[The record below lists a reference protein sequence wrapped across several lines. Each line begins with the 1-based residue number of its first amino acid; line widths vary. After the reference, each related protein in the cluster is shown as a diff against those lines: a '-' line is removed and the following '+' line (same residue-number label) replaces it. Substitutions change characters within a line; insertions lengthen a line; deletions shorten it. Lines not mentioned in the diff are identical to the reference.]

1 MGAYLIETGRSYP
14 NPIDSYDYQKVYTAA
29 DAPEIG
35 NIVVSGSDGEM
46 TIDKNATNGTYSI
59 NSGSS
64 GPGSYEFGKDEVYY
78 IGTQQKTEIE
88 YAFSE
93 RREIYRWY
101 SGRRNDHLYYDL
113 VDLDDN
119 VPMNPAR
126 YNKEPRNGREV
137 FLLSKD
143 SHTGNTIVY
152 LHYDAANFNS
162 YLSSSSTGAIRE
174 LGYIWQSQAA
184 ATSAGVVHPTEQL
197 IPLYHYRR
205 TNPVDDLYTTD
216 PTKESNIQTDVAGVP
231 NSPNPVNQDY
241 QYQGIYGYVFNRS
254 APRYRNQYVDVGK
267 PINTGEVNRSNWYN
281 WTGGYSELQYNE
293 QSPPAATLGW
303 GNPDNVEIN
312 DDKANFEWFY
322 GKNGAVK
329 ACLPR
334 FLGFHDAFEGQF
346 VYYLYDTT
354 FPFSGPIYGINLITT
369 DAPCNPSTAD
379 CPHDPHT
386 TYHSYY
392 YEMREDAWATKKTH
406 ISVDAPNSGGLPESF
421 WAVGTD
427 DLMIFFR
434 YTTETGFYTPGEQ
447 INGWLVQS
455 VRYFGDELR
464 CGYMRLQ
471 TINGVKGSVFTYQ
484 STYTSAN
491 GGTASIL
498 AGYGIPDKAAFFGVY
513 EFPKKLSYY
522 KAEIDNDALI
532 PQRNFDEAVLQAYIN
547 EKGEIEEIEIINAGK
562 DYKDPEIVIS
572 IPDIRRVEGF
582 TNTAENIPEMFVDG
596 ISGET
601 QLNFQT
607 TEDFEQSNKAGRKLA
622 KHIEKQKYETDAG
635 YTANVRQAKASIILN
650 EEGCVKTV
658 TILDPGAGYQPGEEV
673 GVRIIERDKESRT
686 DTFVGPDTEEG
697 AGAPGLQAAL
707 EDTLD
712 NDDTPKE
719 VRDSMQDPL
728 RIMKEGFASIDTSI
742 QTDYVTGYIGVAD
755 LEKDEK
761 TKFCDK
767 IPSECLAP
775 TMGKNW
781 YRLGNILDPSTYA
794 NGVSSSPGG
803 TPMANELNKFLS
815 PTVSNNVA
823 HSNYLEEKTSN
834 GLPGMFGGACLETFQ
849 AKLYGVRRFFDVP
862 CPTAGYDQYG
872 KYKTYGFIPYK
883 YCGSKEE
890 FAQVRV
896 SISVEGDV
904 SKKGEAVNQA
914 FLDWLESL
922 PKPTLTRPR
931 PVEDSSGND
940 KTGNSHACKRGGNV
954 NGRCFANGDGTYS
967 FVPEAGDENTFDF
980 YGSELEKL
988 ATWVGPNN
996 YTAYGTGTVVIT
1008 DTMLTPPN
1016 DTYTHTYNT
1025 IQFASC
1031 TNNKF
1036 PNPCWHN
1043 FIADGVLNVYSGY
1056 DNNGNGLASDDI
1068 CTGQPFSDPSTWVQS
1083 SVLNQYGQCAA
1094 LQNIVHSTV
1103 AFDTGKT
1110 TEDNPYIHLGP
1121 FNGNMH
1127 WANYLP
1133 GATHLLTQSLKRYG
1147 NPYFEECDIIEPEEN

>member
-14 NPIDSYDYQKVYTAA
+14 NPIDSHDYNRTYTAA

-35 NIVVSGSDGEM
+35 NLVVSGSDGEM
-46 TIDKNATNGTYSI
+46 SVDKNATGGTYSI
-59 NSGSS
+59 NPGTS
-64 GPGSYEFGKDEVYY
+64 GPGSYQFGRDEVYY
-78 IGTQQKTEIE
+78 IGTQQQTAIE
-88 YAFSE
+88 YAFAE

-101 SGRRNDHLYYDL
+101 SGRRVDHLYYDQ

-143 SHTGNTIVY
+143 SHTGNTAVY
-152 LHYDAANFNS
+152 LHYDVANFNS
-162 YLSSSSTGAIRE
+162 YLSSSSTGAVRE
-174 LGYIWQSQAA
+174 LGYIWTSQAA
-184 ATSAGVVHPTEQL
+184 ATTAGVVHPTEDL
-197 IPLYHYRR
+197 LPLYHYRR
-205 TNPVDDLYTTD
+205 ADPVDDLYTTD
-216 PTKESNIQTDVAGVP
+216 PTKEVNLQTDVAGVP
-231 NSPNPVNQDY
+231 NTPNPLNQDY
-241 QYQGIYGYVFNRS
+241 QYQGIYGYVFNRT

-281 WTGGYSELQYNE
+281 WTGGFSELQYNQ
-293 QSPPAATLGW
+293 QSPPASTLGW

-427 DLMIFFR
+427 DLMVFFR
-434 YTTETGFYTPGEQ
+434 YTTETGFYTPGET
-447 INGWLVQS
+447 INGWLIQS

-484 STYTSAN
+484 STYTSTN

-562 DYKDPEIVIS
+562 DYKDPEIIIS

-582 TNTAENIPEMFVDG
+582 TDTAANIPEMFTDG
-596 ISGET
+596 ISGEP

-607 TEDFEQSNKAGRKLA
+607 TEDFEQSNKAGRKVA
-622 KHIEKQKYETDAG
+622 KYIEKQKFETDAG
-635 YTANVRQAKASIILN
+635 YTKNVKQAKASIILN
-650 EEGCVKTV
+650 EEGCIKNV
-658 TILDPGAGYQPGEEV
+658 TILDPGAGYQPGEDV
-673 GVRIIERDKESRT
+673 GVRIVERDKESRT
-686 DTFVGPDTEEG
+686 DTFVGPDTDDG
-697 AGAPGLQAAL
+697 AGVPGMQSAI
-707 EDTLD
+707 EETLD
-712 NDDTPKE
+712 NDETPKE
-719 VRDSMQDPL
+719 VRDAMQDPL

-767 IPSECLAP
+767 IPSECLSP
-775 TMGKNW
+775 DMGKNW
-781 YRLGNILDPSTYA
+781 YRKGNI
-794 NGVSSSPGG
+794 
-803 TPMANELNKFLS
+803 
-815 PTVSNNVA
+815 
-823 HSNYLEEKTSN
+823 
-834 GLPGMFGGACLETFQ
+834 
-849 AKLYGVRRFFDVP
+849 
-862 CPTAGYDQYG
+862 
-872 KYKTYGFIPYK
+872 
-883 YCGSKEE
+883 
-890 FAQVRV
+890 
-896 SISVEGDV
+896 
-904 SKKGEAVNQA
+904 
-914 FLDWLESL
+914 
-922 PKPTLTRPR
+922 
-931 PVEDSSGND
+931 
-940 KTGNSHACKRGGNV
+940 
-954 NGRCFANGDGTYS
+954 
-967 FVPEAGDENTFDF
+967 
-980 YGSELEKL
+980 
-988 ATWVGPNN
+988 
-996 YTAYGTGTVVIT
+996 
-1008 DTMLTPPN
+1008 
-1016 DTYTHTYNT
+1016 
-1025 IQFASC
+1025 
-1031 TNNKF
+1031 
-1036 PNPCWHN
+1036 
-1043 FIADGVLNVYSGY
+1043 
-1056 DNNGNGLASDDI
+1056 
-1068 CTGQPFSDPSTWVQS
+1068 
-1083 SVLNQYGQCAA
+1083 
-1094 LQNIVHSTV
+1094 
-1103 AFDTGKT
+1103 
-1110 TEDNPYIHLGP
+1110 
-1121 FNGNMH
+1121 
-1127 WANYLP
+1127 
-1133 GATHLLTQSLKRYG
+1133 
-1147 NPYFEECDIIEPEEN
+1147 

>member
-14 NPIDSYDYQKVYTAA
+14 NPIDSHDYNRTYTAA

-35 NIVVSGSDGEM
+35 NLVVSGSDGEM
-46 TIDKNATNGTYSI
+46 SVDKNATGGTYSI
-59 NSGSS
+59 NPGTS
-64 GPGSYEFGKDEVYY
+64 GPGSYQFGRDEVYY
-78 IGTQQKTEIE
+78 IGTQQQTAIE
-88 YAFSE
+88 YAFAE

-101 SGRRNDHLYYDL
+101 SGRRGDHLYYDQ

-143 SHTGNTIVY
+143 SHTGNTAVY

-162 YLSSSSTGAIRE
+162 YLSSSSTGAVRE
-174 LGYIWQSQAA
+174 LGYIWTSQAA
-184 ATSAGVVHPTEQL
+184 ATTAGVVHPTEDL
-197 IPLYHYRR
+197 LPLYHYRR
-205 TNPVDDLYTTD
+205 ADPVDDLYTTD
-216 PTKESNIQTDVAGVP
+216 PTKEVNLQTDVAGVP
-231 NSPNPVNQDY
+231 NTPNPLNQDY
-241 QYQGIYGYVFNRS
+241 QYQGIYGYVFNRT

-281 WTGGYSELQYNE
+281 WTGGFSELQYNQ
-293 QSPPAATLGW
+293 QSPPASTLGW

-312 DDKANFEWFY
+312 HDKANFEWFY

-427 DLMIFFR
+427 DLMVFFR
-434 YTTETGFYTPGEQ
+434 YTTETGFYTPGET
-447 INGWLVQS
+447 INGWLIQS

-484 STYTSAN
+484 STYTSTN

-562 DYKDPEIVIS
+562 DYKDPEIIIS

-582 TNTAENIPEMFVDG
+582 TDTAANIPEMFTDG
-596 ISGET
+596 ISGEP

-607 TEDFEQSNKAGRKLA
+607 TEDFEQSNKAGRKVA
-622 KHIEKQKYETDAG
+622 KYIEKQKFETDAG
-635 YTANVRQAKASIILN
+635 YTKNVKQAKASIILN
-650 EEGCVKTV
+650 EEGCIKNV
-658 TILDPGAGYQPGEEV
+658 TILDPGAGYQPGEDV
-673 GVRIIERDKESRT
+673 GVRIVERDKESRE
-686 DTFVGPDTEEG
+686 DTFIGGDTEGG
-697 AGAPGLQAAL
+697 AGVPGMQSAI
-707 EDTLD
+707 EETLD
-712 NDDTPKE
+712 NDETPKE
-719 VRDSMQDPL
+719 VRDAMQDPL
-728 RIMKEGFASIDTSI
+728 RIMKEGFKSIDTSI

-767 IPSECLAP
+767 IPSECLSP
-775 TMGKNW
+775 DMGKNW
-781 YRLGNILDPSTYA
+781 YRMGNILDPSTYA

-815 PTVSNNVA
+815 PTISNNAA

-849 AKLYGVRRFFDVP
+849 AKLYGVKRFFDVP

-904 SKKGEAVNQA
+904 SKKGEAVNQE

-931 PVEDSSGND
+931 PVEDGSGND
-940 KTGNSHACKRGGNV
+940 KTGNSHACNRGGNLE
-954 NGRCFANGDGTYS
+954 GRCFANGDGTYS

-996 YTAYGTGTVVIT
+996 YSSYGSGTVVIV
-1008 DTMLTPPN
+1008 DTMLNPPN
-1016 DTYTHTYNT
+1016 NTYTHTYNT

-1031 TNNKF
+1031 SNNKF

-1043 FIADGVLNVYSGY
+1043 FVADGVLNVYSGY

-1068 CTGQPFSDPSTWVQS
+1068 CTGQPFSNPSTWVQS
-1083 SVLNQYGQCAA
+1083 STLNQYGQCAA

-1110 TEDNPYIHLGP
+1110 NEDNPYISLGP

-1147 NPYFEECDIIEPEEN
+1147 NPYFDECDIIEPEQ

>member
-14 NPIDSYDYQKVYTAA
+14 NPIDSHDYNRTYTAA

-35 NIVVSGSDGEM
+35 NLVVSGSDGEM
-46 TIDKNATNGTYSI
+46 SVDKNATGGTYSI
-59 NSGSS
+59 NPGTS
-64 GPGSYEFGKDEVYY
+64 GPGSYQFGRDEVYY
-78 IGTQQKTEIE
+78 IGTQQQTAIE
-88 YAFSE
+88 YAFAE

-101 SGRRNDHLYYDL
+101 SGRRGDHLYYDQ

-143 SHTGNTIVY
+143 SHTGNTAVY

-162 YLSSSSTGAIRE
+162 YLSSSSTGAVRE
-174 LGYIWQSQAA
+174 LGYIWTSQAA
-184 ATSAGVVHPTEQL
+184 ATTAGVVHPTEDL
-197 IPLYHYRR
+197 LPLYHYRR
-205 TNPVDDLYTTD
+205 ADPVDDLYTTD
-216 PTKESNIQTDVAGVP
+216 PTKEVNLQTDVAGVP
-231 NSPNPVNQDY
+231 NTPNPLNQDY
-241 QYQGIYGYVFNRS
+241 QYQGIYGYVFNRT

-281 WTGGYSELQYNE
+281 WTGGFSELQYNA
-293 QSPPAATLGW
+293 QSPPASTLGW

-434 YTTETGFYTPGEQ
+434 YTTETGFYTPGET
-447 INGWLVQS
+447 INGWLIQS

-484 STYTSAN
+484 STYTSTN

-562 DYKDPEIVIS
+562 DYKDPEIIIS

-582 TNTAENIPEMFVDG
+582 TDTAANIPEMFTDG
-596 ISGET
+596 ISGEP

-607 TEDFEQSNKAGRKLA
+607 TEDFEQSNKAGRKVA
-622 KHIEKQKYETDAG
+622 KYIEKQKFETDAG
-635 YTANVRQAKASIILN
+635 YTKNVKQAKASIILN
-650 EEGCVKTV
+650 EEGCIKNV

-673 GVRIIERDKESRT
+673 GVRIVERDKESRE
-686 DTFVGPDTEEG
+686 DTFIGGDTEGG
-697 AGAPGLQAAL
+697 AGVPGMQSAI
-707 EDTLD
+707 EETLD
-712 NDDTPKE
+712 NEDTPKE
-719 VRDSMQDPL
+719 VRDAMQDPL
-728 RIMKEGFASIDTSI
+728 RIMKEGFKSIDTSI

-767 IPSECLAP
+767 IPSECLSP
-775 TMGKNW
+775 DMGKNW
-781 YRLGNILDPSTYA
+781 YRMGNILDPSTYA

-815 PTVSNNVA
+815 PTISNNAA

-849 AKLYGVRRFFDVP
+849 AKLYGVKRFFDVP

-931 PVEDSSGND
+931 PVEDGSGND
-940 KTGNSHACKRGGNV
+940 KTGNSHACNRGGNLE
-954 NGRCFANGDGTYS
+954 GRCFANGDGTYS

-996 YTAYGTGTVVIT
+996 YSSYGSGTVVIT
-1008 DTMLTPPN
+1008 DTMLNPPN
-1016 DTYTHTYNT
+1016 NTYTHTYNT

-1031 TNNKF
+1031 TNGKF

-1068 CTGQPFSDPSTWVQS
+1068 CTGQPFSNPSTWVQS
-1083 SVLNQYGQCAA
+1083 STLNQYGQCAA

-1110 TEDNPYIHLGP
+1110 NEDNPYISLGP

-1147 NPYFEECDIIEPEEN
+1147 NPYFDECDIIEPEQ

>member
-14 NPIDSYDYQKVYTAA
+14 NPIDSHDYNRTYTAA

-35 NIVVSGSDGEM
+35 NLVVSGSDGEM
-46 TIDKNATNGTYSI
+46 SVDKNATGGTYSI
-59 NSGSS
+59 NPGTS
-64 GPGSYEFGKDEVYY
+64 GPGSYQFGRDEVYY
-78 IGTQQKTEIE
+78 IGTQQQTAIE
-88 YAFSE
+88 YAFAE

-101 SGRRNDHLYYDL
+101 SGRRGDHLYYDQ

-143 SHTGNTIVY
+143 SHTGNTAVY

-162 YLSSSSTGAIRE
+162 YLSSSSTGAVRE
-174 LGYIWQSQAA
+174 LGYIWTSQAA
-184 ATSAGVVHPTEQL
+184 ATTAGVVHPTEDL
-197 IPLYHYRR
+197 LPLYHYRR
-205 TNPVDDLYTTD
+205 ADPVDDLYTTD
-216 PTKESNIQTDVAGVP
+216 PTKEVNLQTDVAGVP
-231 NSPNPVNQDY
+231 NTPNPLNQDY
-241 QYQGIYGYVFNRS
+241 QYQGIYGYVFNRT

-281 WTGGYSELQYNE
+281 WTGGFSELQYNQ
-293 QSPPAATLGW
+293 QSPPASTLGW

-427 DLMIFFR
+427 DLMVFFR
-434 YTTETGFYTPGEQ
+434 YTTETGFYTPGET
-447 INGWLVQS
+447 INGWLIQS

-484 STYTSAN
+484 STYTSTN

-562 DYKDPEIVIS
+562 DYKDPEIIIS

-582 TNTAENIPEMFVDG
+582 TDTAANIPEMFTDG
-596 ISGET
+596 ISGEP

-607 TEDFEQSNKAGRKLA
+607 TEDFEQSNKAGRKVA
-622 KHIEKQKYETDAG
+622 KYIEKQKFETDAG
-635 YTANVRQAKASIILN
+635 YTKNVKQAKASIILN
-650 EEGCVKTV
+650 EEGCIKNV
-658 TILDPGAGYQPGEEV
+658 TILDPGAGYQPGEDV
-673 GVRIIERDKESRT
+673 GVRIVERDKESRE
-686 DTFVGPDTEEG
+686 DTFIGGDTEGG
-697 AGAPGLQAAL
+697 AGVPGMQSAI
-707 EDTLD
+707 EETLD
-712 NDDTPKE
+712 NDETPKE
-719 VRDSMQDPL
+719 VRDAMQDPL
-728 RIMKEGFASIDTSI
+728 RIMKEGFKSIDTSI

-767 IPSECLAP
+767 IPSECLSP
-775 TMGKNW
+775 DMGKNW
-781 YRLGNILDPSTYA
+781 YRMGNILDPSTYA

-815 PTVSNNVA
+815 PTISNNAA

-849 AKLYGVRRFFDVP
+849 AKLYGVKRFFDVP

-904 SKKGEAVNQA
+904 SKKGEAVNQE

-931 PVEDSSGND
+931 PVEDGSGND
-940 KTGNSHACKRGGNV
+940 KTGNSHACNRGGNLE
-954 NGRCFANGDGTYS
+954 GRCFANGDGTYS

-996 YTAYGTGTVVIT
+996 YSSYGSGTVVIV
-1008 DTMLTPPN
+1008 DTMLNPPN
-1016 DTYTHTYNT
+1016 NTYTHTYNT

-1031 TNNKF
+1031 SNNKF

-1043 FIADGVLNVYSGY
+1043 FVADGVLNVYSGY

-1068 CTGQPFSDPSTWVQS
+1068 CTGQPFSNTSTRVQS
-1083 SVLNQYGQCAA
+1083 STLNQYGQCAA

-1110 TEDNPYIHLGP
+1110 NEDNPYISLGP

-1147 NPYFEECDIIEPEEN
+1147 NPYFDECDIIEPEQ

>member
-14 NPIDSYDYQKVYTAA
+14 NPIDSHDYNRTYTAA

-35 NIVVSGSDGEM
+35 NLVVSGSDGEM
-46 TIDKNATNGTYSI
+46 SVDKNATGGTYSI
-59 NSGSS
+59 NPGTS
-64 GPGSYEFGKDEVYY
+64 GPGSYQFGRDEVYY
-78 IGTQQKTEIE
+78 IGTQQQTAIE
-88 YAFSE
+88 YAFAE

-101 SGRRNDHLYYDL
+101 SGRRGDHLYYDQ

-143 SHTGNTIVY
+143 SHTGNTAVY

-162 YLSSSSTGAIRE
+162 YLSSSSTGAVRE
-174 LGYIWQSQAA
+174 LGYIWTSQAA
-184 ATSAGVVHPTEQL
+184 ATTAGVVHPTEDL
-197 IPLYHYRR
+197 LPLYHYRR
-205 TNPVDDLYTTD
+205 ADPVDDLYTTD
-216 PTKESNIQTDVAGVP
+216 PTKEVNLQTDVAGVP
-231 NSPNPVNQDY
+231 NTPNPLNQDY
-241 QYQGIYGYVFNRS
+241 QYQGIYGYVFNRT

-281 WTGGYSELQYNE
+281 WTGGFSELQYNQ
-293 QSPPAATLGW
+293 QSPPASTLGW

-427 DLMIFFR
+427 DLMVFFR
-434 YTTETGFYTPGEQ
+434 YTTETGFYTPGET
-447 INGWLVQS
+447 INGWLIQS

-484 STYTSAN
+484 STYTSTN

-562 DYKDPEIVIS
+562 DYKDPEIIIS

-582 TNTAENIPEMFVDG
+582 TDTAANIPEMFTDG
-596 ISGET
+596 ISGEP

-607 TEDFEQSNKAGRKLA
+607 TEDFEQSNKAGRKVA
-622 KHIEKQKYETDAG
+622 KYIEKQKFETDAG
-635 YTANVRQAKASIILN
+635 YTKNVKQAKASIILN
-650 EEGCVKTV
+650 EEGCIKNV
-658 TILDPGAGYQPGEEV
+658 TILDPGAGYQPGEDV
-673 GVRIIERDKESRT
+673 GVRIVERDKESRE
-686 DTFVGPDTEEG
+686 DTFIGGDTEGG
-697 AGAPGLQAAL
+697 AGVPGMQSAI
-707 EDTLD
+707 EETLD
-712 NDDTPKE
+712 NDETPKE
-719 VRDSMQDPL
+719 VRDAMQDPL
-728 RIMKEGFASIDTSI
+728 RIMKEGFKSIDTSI

-767 IPSECLAP
+767 IPSECLSP
-775 TMGKNW
+775 DMGKNW
-781 YRLGNILDPSTYA
+781 YRMGNILDPSTYA

-815 PTVSNNVA
+815 PTISNNAA

-849 AKLYGVRRFFDVP
+849 AKLYGVKRFFDVP

-931 PVEDSSGND
+931 PVEDGSGND
-940 KTGNSHACKRGGNV
+940 KTGNSHACNRGGNLE
-954 NGRCFANGDGTYS
+954 GRCFANGDGTYS

-996 YTAYGTGTVVIT
+996 YSSYGSGTVVIV
-1008 DTMLTPPN
+1008 DTMLNPPN
-1016 DTYTHTYNT
+1016 NTYTHTYNT

-1031 TNNKF
+1031 SNNKF

-1043 FIADGVLNVYSGY
+1043 FVADGVLNVYSGY

-1068 CTGQPFSDPSTWVQS
+1068 CTGQPFSNPSTWVQS
-1083 SVLNQYGQCAA
+1083 STLNQYGQCAA

-1103 AFDTGKT
+1103 AFDTCKT
-1110 TEDNPYIHLGP
+1110 NEDNPYISLGP

-1147 NPYFEECDIIEPEEN
+1147 NPYFDECDIIEPEQ

>member
-1 MGAYLIETGRSYP
+1 MNEE
-14 NPIDSYDYQKVYTAA
+14 YQYV
-29 DAPEIG
+29 G
-35 NIVVSGSDGEM
+35 IVGYVM
-46 TIDKNATNGTYSI
+46 T
-59 NSGSS
+59 
-64 GPGSYEFGKDEVYY
+64 
-78 IGTQQKTEIE
+78 
-88 YAFSE
+88 
-93 RREIYRWY
+93 
-101 SGRRNDHLYYDL
+101 
-113 VDLDDN
+113 
-119 VPMNPAR
+119 
-126 YNKEPRNGREV
+126 
-137 FLLSKD
+137 
-143 SHTGNTIVY
+143 
-152 LHYDAANFNS
+152 
-162 YLSSSSTGAIRE
+162 STGPRK
-174 LGYIWQSQAA
+174 
-184 ATSAGVVHPTEQL
+184 SARIIE
-197 IPLYHYRR
+197 
-205 TNPVDDLYTTD
+205 
-216 PTKESNIQTDVAGVP
+216 
-231 NSPNPVNQDY
+231 
-241 QYQGIYGYVFNRS
+241 
-254 APRYRNQYVDVGK
+254 VGK
-267 PINTGEVNRSNWYN
+267 PHDTGEVNRSGWYDWDYQQN
-281 WTGGYSELQYNE
+281 GTFTEDDYLLEKGDV
-293 QSPPAATLGW
+293 PCVKGW
-303 GNPDNVEIN
+303 GDPDNAEILT
-312 DDKANFEWFY
+312 DSAHFEWFY

-427 DLMIFFR
+427 DLMVFFR
-434 YTTETGFYTPGEQ
+434 YTTETGFYTPGET
-447 INGWLVQS
+447 INGWLIQS

-484 STYTSAN
+484 STYTSTN

-562 DYKDPEIVIS
+562 DYKDPEIIIS

-582 TNTAENIPEMFVDG
+582 TDTAANIPEMFTDG
-596 ISGET
+596 ISGEP

-607 TEDFEQSNKAGRKLA
+607 TEDFEQSNKAGRKVA
-622 KHIEKQKYETDAG
+622 KYIEKQKFETDAG
-635 YTANVRQAKASIILN
+635 YTKNVKQAKASIILN
-650 EEGCVKTV
+650 EEGCIKNV

-673 GVRIIERDKESRT
+673 GVRIVERDKESRE
-686 DTFVGPDTEEG
+686 DTFIGEDTEEG
-697 AGAPGLQAAL
+697 AGVPGMQSAI
-707 EDTLD
+707 EETLD
-712 NDDTPKE
+712 NEDTPKE
-719 VRDSMQDPL
+719 VRDAMQDPL
-728 RIMKEGFASIDTSI
+728 RIMKEGFKSIDTSI

-767 IPSECLAP
+767 IPSECLSP
-775 TMGKNW
+775 DMGKNW
-781 YRLGNILDPSTYA
+781 YRMGNILDPSTYA

-815 PTVSNNVA
+815 PTISNNVA

-849 AKLYGVRRFFDVP
+849 AKLYGVKRFFDVP

-931 PVEDSSGND
+931 PVEDGSGND
-940 KTGNSHACKRGGNV
+940 KTGNSHACNRGGNLE
-954 NGRCFANGDGTYS
+954 GRCFANGDGTYS

-996 YTAYGTGTVVIT
+996 YSSYGSGTVVIT
-1008 DTMLTPPN
+1008 DTMLNPPN
-1016 DTYTHTYNT
+1016 NTYTHTYNT

-1031 TNNKF
+1031 TNGKF

-1043 FIADGVLNVYSGY
+1043 FIADGVLNVYSG
-1056 DNNGNGLASDDI
+1056 
-1068 CTGQPFSDPSTWVQS
+1068 
-1083 SVLNQYGQCAA
+1083 
-1094 LQNIVHSTV
+1094 
-1103 AFDTGKT
+1103 
-1110 TEDNPYIHLGP
+1110 
-1121 FNGNMH
+1121 
-1127 WANYLP
+1127 
-1133 GATHLLTQSLKRYG
+1133 
-1147 NPYFEECDIIEPEEN
+1147 

>member
-14 NPIDSYDYQKVYTAA
+14 NPIDSHDYNRTYTAA

-35 NIVVSGSDGEM
+35 NLVVSGSDGEM
-46 TIDKNATNGTYSI
+46 SVDKNATGGTYSI
-59 NSGSS
+59 NPGTS
-64 GPGSYEFGKDEVYY
+64 GPGSYQFGRDEVYY
-78 IGTQQKTEIE
+78 IGTQQQTAIE
-88 YAFSE
+88 YAFAE

-101 SGRRNDHLYYDL
+101 SGRRGDHLYYDQ

-143 SHTGNTIVY
+143 SHTGNTAVY

-162 YLSSSSTGAIRE
+162 YLSSSSTGAVRE
-174 LGYIWQSQAA
+174 LGYIWTSQAA
-184 ATSAGVVHPTEQL
+184 ATTAGVVHPTEDL
-197 IPLYHYRR
+197 LPLYHYRR
-205 TNPVDDLYTTD
+205 ADPVDDLYTTD
-216 PTKESNIQTDVAGVP
+216 PTKEVNLQTDVAGVP
-231 NSPNPVNQDY
+231 NTPNPLNQDY
-241 QYQGIYGYVFNRS
+241 QYQGIYGYVFNRT

-281 WTGGYSELQYNE
+281 WTGGFSELQYNA
-293 QSPPAATLGW
+293 QSPPASTLGW

-427 DLMIFFR
+427 DLMVFFR
-434 YTTETGFYTPGEQ
+434 YTTETGFYTPGET
-447 INGWLVQS
+447 INGWLIQS

-484 STYTSAN
+484 STYTSTN

-562 DYKDPEIVIS
+562 DYKDPEIIIS

-582 TNTAENIPEMFVDG
+582 TDTAANIPEMFTDG
-596 ISGET
+596 ISGEP

-607 TEDFEQSNKAGRKLA
+607 TEDFEQSNKAGRKVA
-622 KHIEKQKYETDAG
+622 KYIEKQKFETDAG
-635 YTANVRQAKASIILN
+635 YTKNVKQAKASIILN
-650 EEGCVKTV
+650 EEGCIKNV
-658 TILDPGAGYQPGEEV
+658 TILDPGAGYQPGEDV
-673 GVRIIERDKESRT
+673 GVRIVERDKESRE
-686 DTFVGPDTEEG
+686 DTFIGGDTEGG
-697 AGAPGLQAAL
+697 AGVPGMQSAI
-707 EDTLD
+707 EETLD
-712 NDDTPKE
+712 NDETPKE
-719 VRDSMQDPL
+719 VRDAMQDPL
-728 RIMKEGFASIDTSI
+728 RIMKEGFKSIDTSI

-767 IPSECLAP
+767 IPSECLSP
-775 TMGKNW
+775 DMGKNW
-781 YRLGNILDPSTYA
+781 YRMGNILDPSTYA

-815 PTVSNNVA
+815 PTISNNAA

-849 AKLYGVRRFFDVP
+849 AKLYGVKRFFDVP

-931 PVEDSSGND
+931 PVEDGSGND
-940 KTGNSHACKRGGNV
+940 KTGNSHACNRGGNLE
-954 NGRCFANGDGTYS
+954 GRCFANGDGTYS

-996 YTAYGTGTVVIT
+996 YSSYGSGTVVIV
-1008 DTMLTPPN
+1008 DTMLNPPN
-1016 DTYTHTYNT
+1016 NTYTHTYNT

-1031 TNNKF
+1031 SNNKF

-1043 FIADGVLNVYSGY
+1043 FVADGVLNVYSGY

-1068 CTGQPFSDPSTWVQS
+1068 CTGQPFSNPSTWVQS
-1083 SVLNQYGQCAA
+1083 STLNQYGQCAA

-1110 TEDNPYIHLGP
+1110 NEDNPYISLGP

-1147 NPYFEECDIIEPEEN
+1147 NPYFDECDIIEPEQ

>member
-14 NPIDSYDYQKVYTAA
+14 NPIDSHDYNRTYTAA

-35 NIVVSGSDGEM
+35 NLVVSGSDGEM
-46 TIDKNATNGTYSI
+46 SVDKNATGGTYSI
-59 NSGSS
+59 NPGTS
-64 GPGSYEFGKDEVYY
+64 GPGSYQFGRDEVYY
-78 IGTQQKTEIE
+78 IGTQQQTAIE
-88 YAFSE
+88 YAFAE

-101 SGRRNDHLYYDL
+101 SGRRGDHLYYDQ

-143 SHTGNTIVY
+143 SHTGNTAVY

-162 YLSSSSTGAIRE
+162 YLSSSSTGAVRE
-174 LGYIWQSQAA
+174 LGYIWTSQAA
-184 ATSAGVVHPTEQL
+184 ATTAGVVHPTEDL
-197 IPLYHYRR
+197 LPLYHYRR
-205 TNPVDDLYTTD
+205 ADPVDDLYTTD
-216 PTKESNIQTDVAGVP
+216 PTKEVNLQTDVAGVP
-231 NSPNPVNQDY
+231 NTPNPLNQDY
-241 QYQGIYGYVFNRS
+241 QYQGIYGYVFNRT

-281 WTGGYSELQYNE
+281 WTGGFSELQYNQ
-293 QSPPAATLGW
+293 QSPPASTLGW

-427 DLMIFFR
+427 DLMVFFR
-434 YTTETGFYTPGEQ
+434 YTTETGFYTPGET
-447 INGWLVQS
+447 INGWLIQS

-484 STYTSAN
+484 STYTSTN

-562 DYKDPEIVIS
+562 DYKDPEIIIS

-582 TNTAENIPEMFVDG
+582 TDTAANIPEMFTDG
-596 ISGET
+596 ISGEP

-607 TEDFEQSNKAGRKLA
+607 TEDFEQSNKAGRKVA
-622 KHIEKQKYETDAG
+622 KYIEKQKFETDAG
-635 YTANVRQAKASIILN
+635 YTKNVKQAKASIILN
-650 EEGCVKTV
+650 EEGCIKNV
-658 TILDPGAGYQPGEEV
+658 TILDPGAGYQPGEDV
-673 GVRIIERDKESRT
+673 GVRIVERDKESRE
-686 DTFVGPDTEEG
+686 DTFIGGDTEGG
-697 AGAPGLQAAL
+697 AGVPGMQSAI
-707 EDTLD
+707 EETLD
-712 NDDTPKE
+712 NEETPKE
-719 VRDSMQDPL
+719 VRDAMQDPL
-728 RIMKEGFASIDTSI
+728 RIMKEGFKSIDTSI

-767 IPSECLAP
+767 IPSECLSP
-775 TMGKNW
+775 DMGKNW
-781 YRLGNILDPSTYA
+781 YRMGNILDPSTYA

-815 PTVSNNVA
+815 PTISNNAA

-849 AKLYGVRRFFDVP
+849 AKLYGVKRFFDVP

-904 SKKGEAVNQA
+904 SKKGEAVNQE

-931 PVEDSSGND
+931 PVEDGSGND
-940 KTGNSHACKRGGNV
+940 KTGNSHACNRGGNLE
-954 NGRCFANGDGTYS
+954 GRCFANGDGTYS

-996 YTAYGTGTVVIT
+996 YSSYGSGTVVIV
-1008 DTMLTPPN
+1008 DTMLNPPN
-1016 DTYTHTYNT
+1016 NTYTHTYNT

-1031 TNNKF
+1031 SNNKF

-1043 FIADGVLNVYSGY
+1043 FVADGVLNVYSGY

-1068 CTGQPFSDPSTWVQS
+1068 CTGQPFSNPSTWVQS
-1083 SVLNQYGQCAA
+1083 STLNQYGQCAA

-1110 TEDNPYIHLGP
+1110 NEDNPYISLGP

-1147 NPYFEECDIIEPEEN
+1147 NPYFDECDIIEPEQ

>member
-14 NPIDSYDYQKVYTAA
+14 NPIDSHDYNRTYTAA

-35 NIVVSGSDGEM
+35 NLVVSGSDGEM
-46 TIDKNATNGTYSI
+46 SVDKNATGGTYSI
-59 NSGSS
+59 NPGTS
-64 GPGSYEFGKDEVYY
+64 GPGSYQFGRDEVYY
-78 IGTQQKTEIE
+78 IGTQQQTAIE
-88 YAFSE
+88 YAFAE

-101 SGRRNDHLYYDL
+101 SGRRGDHLYYDQ

-143 SHTGNTIVY
+143 SHTGNTAVY

-162 YLSSSSTGAIRE
+162 YLSSSSTGAVRE
-174 LGYIWQSQAA
+174 LGYIWTSQAA
-184 ATSAGVVHPTEQL
+184 ATTAGVVHPTEDL
-197 IPLYHYRR
+197 LPLYHYRR
-205 TNPVDDLYTTD
+205 ADPVDDLYTTD
-216 PTKESNIQTDVAGVP
+216 PTKEVNLQTDVAGVP
-231 NSPNPVNQDY
+231 NTPNPLNQDY
-241 QYQGIYGYVFNRS
+241 QYQGIYGYVFNRT

-281 WTGGYSELQYNE
+281 WTGGFSELQYNQ
-293 QSPPAATLGW
+293 QSPPASTLGW

-427 DLMIFFR
+427 DLMVFFR
-434 YTTETGFYTPGEQ
+434 YTTETGFYTPGET
-447 INGWLVQS
+447 INGWLIQS

-484 STYTSAN
+484 STYTSTN

-562 DYKDPEIVIS
+562 DYKDPEIIIS

-582 TNTAENIPEMFVDG
+582 TDTAANIPEMFTDG
-596 ISGET
+596 ISGEP

-607 TEDFEQSNKAGRKLA
+607 TEDFEQSNKAGRKVA
-622 KHIEKQKYETDAG
+622 KYIEKQKFETDAG
-635 YTANVRQAKASIILN
+635 YTKNVKQAKASIILN
-650 EEGCVKTV
+650 EEGCIKNV
-658 TILDPGAGYQPGEEV
+658 TILDPGAGYQPGEDV
-673 GVRIIERDKESRT
+673 GVRIVERDKESRE
-686 DTFVGPDTEEG
+686 DTFIGGDTEGG
-697 AGAPGLQAAL
+697 AGVPGMQSAI
-707 EDTLD
+707 EETLD
-712 NDDTPKE
+712 NDETPKE
-719 VRDSMQDPL
+719 VRDAMQDPL
-728 RIMKEGFASIDTSI
+728 RIMKEGFKSIDTSI

-767 IPSECLAP
+767 IPSECLSP
-775 TMGKNW
+775 DMGKNW
-781 YRLGNILDPSTYA
+781 YRMGNILDPSTYA

-815 PTVSNNVA
+815 PTISNNAA

-849 AKLYGVRRFFDVP
+849 AKLYGVKRFFDVP

-904 SKKGEAVNQA
+904 SKKGEAVNQE

-931 PVEDSSGND
+931 PVEDGSGND
-940 KTGNSHACKRGGNV
+940 KTGNSHACNRGGNLE
-954 NGRCFANGDGTYS
+954 GRCFANGDGTYS

-996 YTAYGTGTVVIT
+996 YSSYGSGTVVIV
-1008 DTMLTPPN
+1008 DTMLNPPN
-1016 DTYTHTYNT
+1016 NTYTHTYNT

-1031 TNNKF
+1031 TNGKF

-1068 CTGQPFSDPSTWVQS
+1068 CTGQPFSNPSTWVQS
-1083 SVLNQYGQCAA
+1083 STLNQYGQCAA

-1110 TEDNPYIHLGP
+1110 NEDNPYISLGP

-1147 NPYFEECDIIEPEEN
+1147 NPYFDECDIIEPEQ

>member
-14 NPIDSYDYQKVYTAA
+14 NPIDSHDYNRTYTAA

-35 NIVVSGSDGEM
+35 NLVVSGSDGEM
-46 TIDKNATNGTYSI
+46 SVDKNATGGTYSI
-59 NSGSS
+59 NPGTS
-64 GPGSYEFGKDEVYY
+64 GPGSYQFGRDEVYY
-78 IGTQQKTEIE
+78 IGTQQQTAIE
-88 YAFSE
+88 YAFAE

-101 SGRRNDHLYYDL
+101 SGRRGDHLYYDQ

-143 SHTGNTIVY
+143 SHTGNTAVY

-162 YLSSSSTGAIRE
+162 YLSSSSTGAVRE
-174 LGYIWQSQAA
+174 LGYIWTSQAA
-184 ATSAGVVHPTEQL
+184 ATTAGVVHPTEDL
-197 IPLYHYRR
+197 LPLYHYRR
-205 TNPVDDLYTTD
+205 ADPVDDLYTTD
-216 PTKESNIQTDVAGVP
+216 PTKEVNLQTDVAGVP
-231 NSPNPVNQDY
+231 NTPNPLNQDY
-241 QYQGIYGYVFNRS
+241 QYQGIYGYVFNRT

-281 WTGGYSELQYNE
+281 WTGGFSELQYNA
-293 QSPPAATLGW
+293 QSPPASTLGW

-427 DLMIFFR
+427 DLMVFFR
-434 YTTETGFYTPGEQ
+434 YTTETGFYTPGET
-447 INGWLVQS
+447 INGWLIQS

-484 STYTSAN
+484 STYTSTN

-562 DYKDPEIVIS
+562 DYKDPEIIIS

-582 TNTAENIPEMFVDG
+582 TDTAANIPEMFTDG
-596 ISGET
+596 ISGEP

-607 TEDFEQSNKAGRKLA
+607 TEDFEQSNKAGRKVA
-622 KHIEKQKYETDAG
+622 KYIEKQKFETDAG
-635 YTANVRQAKASIILN
+635 YTKNVKQAKASIILN
-650 EEGCVKTV
+650 EEGCIKNV

-673 GVRIIERDKESRT
+673 GVRIVERDKESRE
-686 DTFVGPDTEEG
+686 DTFIGGDTEGG
-697 AGAPGLQAAL
+697 AGVPGMQSAI
-707 EDTLD
+707 EETLD
-712 NDDTPKE
+712 NDETPKE
-719 VRDSMQDPL
+719 VRDAMQDPL
-728 RIMKEGFASIDTSI
+728 RIMKEGFKSIDTSI

-767 IPSECLAP
+767 IPSECLSP
-775 TMGKNW
+775 DMGKNW
-781 YRLGNILDPSTYA
+781 YRMGNILDPSTYA

-815 PTVSNNVA
+815 PTISNNAA

-849 AKLYGVRRFFDVP
+849 AKLYGVKRFFDVP

-904 SKKGEAVNQA
+904 SKKGEAVNQE

-931 PVEDSSGND
+931 PVEDGSGND
-940 KTGNSHACKRGGNV
+940 KTGNSHACNRGGNLE
-954 NGRCFANGDGTYS
+954 GRCFANGDGTYS

-996 YTAYGTGTVVIT
+996 YSSYGSGTVVIT
-1008 DTMLTPPN
+1008 DTMLNPPN
-1016 DTYTHTYNT
+1016 NTYTHTYNT

-1031 TNNKF
+1031 TNGKF

-1068 CTGQPFSDPSTWVQS
+1068 CTGQPFSNPSTWVQS
-1083 SVLNQYGQCAA
+1083 STLNQYGQCAA

-1110 TEDNPYIHLGP
+1110 NEDNPYISLGP

-1147 NPYFEECDIIEPEEN
+1147 NPYFDECDIIEPEQ

>member
-14 NPIDSYDYQKVYTAA
+14 NPIDSHDYNRTYTAA

-35 NIVVSGSDGEM
+35 NLVVSGSDGEM
-46 TIDKNATNGTYSI
+46 SVDKNATGGTYSI
-59 NSGSS
+59 NPGTS
-64 GPGSYEFGKDEVYY
+64 GPGSYQFGRDEVYY
-78 IGTQQKTEIE
+78 IGTQQQTAIE
-88 YAFSE
+88 YAFAE

-101 SGRRNDHLYYDL
+101 SGRRGDHLYYDQ

-143 SHTGNTIVY
+143 SHTGNTAVY

-162 YLSSSSTGAIRE
+162 YLSSSSTGAVRE
-174 LGYIWQSQAA
+174 LGYIWTSQAA
-184 ATSAGVVHPTEQL
+184 ATTAGVVHPTEDL
-197 IPLYHYRR
+197 LPLYHYRR
-205 TNPVDDLYTTD
+205 ADPVDDLYTTD
-216 PTKESNIQTDVAGVP
+216 PTKEVNLQTDVAGVP
-231 NSPNPVNQDY
+231 NTPNPLNQDY
-241 QYQGIYGYVFNRS
+241 QYQGIYGYVFNRT

-281 WTGGYSELQYNE
+281 WTGGFSELQYNA
-293 QSPPAATLGW
+293 QSPPASTLGW

-427 DLMIFFR
+427 DLMVFFR
-434 YTTETGFYTPGEQ
+434 YTTETGFYTPGET
-447 INGWLVQS
+447 INGWLIQS

-484 STYTSAN
+484 STYTSTN

-562 DYKDPEIVIS
+562 DYKDPEIIIS

-582 TNTAENIPEMFVDG
+582 TDTAANIPEMFTDG
-596 ISGET
+596 ISGEP

-607 TEDFEQSNKAGRKLA
+607 TEDFEQSNKAGRKVA
-622 KHIEKQKYETDAG
+622 KYIEKQKFETDAG
-635 YTANVRQAKASIILN
+635 YTKNVKQAKASIILN
-650 EEGCVKTV
+650 EEGCIKNV

-673 GVRIIERDKESRT
+673 GVRIVERDKESRE
-686 DTFVGPDTEEG
+686 DTFIGEDTEEG
-697 AGAPGLQAAL
+697 AGVPGMQSAI
-707 EDTLD
+707 EETLD
-712 NDDTPKE
+712 NEDTPKE
-719 VRDSMQDPL
+719 VRDAMQDPL
-728 RIMKEGFASIDTSI
+728 RIMKEGFKSIDTSI

-767 IPSECLAP
+767 IPSECLSP
-775 TMGKNW
+775 DMGKNW
-781 YRLGNILDPSTYA
+781 YRMGNILDPSTYA

-815 PTVSNNVA
+815 PTISNNVA

-849 AKLYGVRRFFDVP
+849 AKLYGVKRFFDVP

-931 PVEDSSGND
+931 PVEDGSGND
-940 KTGNSHACKRGGNV
+940 KTGNSHACNRGGNLE
-954 NGRCFANGDGTYS
+954 GRCFANGDGTYS

-996 YTAYGTGTVVIT
+996 YSSYGSGTVVIT
-1008 DTMLTPPN
+1008 DTMLNPPN
-1016 DTYTHTYNT
+1016 NTYTHTYNT

-1031 TNNKF
+1031 TNGKF

-1068 CTGQPFSDPSTWVQS
+1068 CTGQPFSNPSTWVQS
-1083 SVLNQYGQCAA
+1083 STLNQYGQCAA

-1110 TEDNPYIHLGP
+1110 NEDNPYISLGP

-1147 NPYFEECDIIEPEEN
+1147 NPYFDECDIIEPEQ

>member
-14 NPIDSYDYQKVYTAA
+14 NPIDSHDYNRTYTAA

-35 NIVVSGSDGEM
+35 NLVVSGSDGEM
-46 TIDKNATNGTYSI
+46 SVDKNATGGTYSI
-59 NSGSS
+59 NPGTS
-64 GPGSYEFGKDEVYY
+64 GPGSYQFGRDEVYY
-78 IGTQQKTEIE
+78 IGTQQQTAIE
-88 YAFSE
+88 YAFAE

-101 SGRRNDHLYYDL
+101 SGRRGDHLYYDQ

-143 SHTGNTIVY
+143 SHTGNTAVY

-162 YLSSSSTGAIRE
+162 YLSSSSTGAVRE
-174 LGYIWQSQAA
+174 LGYIWTSQAA
-184 ATSAGVVHPTEQL
+184 ATTAGVVHPTEDL
-197 IPLYHYRR
+197 LPLYHYRR
-205 TNPVDDLYTTD
+205 ADPVDDLYTTD
-216 PTKESNIQTDVAGVP
+216 PTKEVNLQTDVAGVP
-231 NSPNPVNQDY
+231 NTPNPLNQDY
-241 QYQGIYGYVFNRS
+241 QYQGIYGYVFNRT

-281 WTGGYSELQYNE
+281 WTGGFSELQYNQ
-293 QSPPAATLGW
+293 QSPPASTLGW

-427 DLMIFFR
+427 DLMVFFR
-434 YTTETGFYTPGEQ
+434 YTTETGFYTPGET
-447 INGWLVQS
+447 INGWLIQS

-484 STYTSAN
+484 STYTSTN

-562 DYKDPEIVIS
+562 DYKDPEIIIS

-582 TNTAENIPEMFVDG
+582 TDTAANIPEMFTDG
-596 ISGET
+596 ISGEP

-607 TEDFEQSNKAGRKLA
+607 TEDFEQSNKAGRKVA
-622 KHIEKQKYETDAG
+622 KYIEKQKFETDAG
-635 YTANVRQAKASIILN
+635 YTKNVKQAKASIILN
-650 EEGCVKTV
+650 EEGCIKNV

-673 GVRIIERDKESRT
+673 GVRIVERDKESRE
-686 DTFVGPDTEEG
+686 DTFIGGDTEGG
-697 AGAPGLQAAL
+697 AGVPGMQSAI
-707 EDTLD
+707 EETLD
-712 NDDTPKE
+712 NDETPKE
-719 VRDSMQDPL
+719 VRDAMQDPL
-728 RIMKEGFASIDTSI
+728 RIMKEGFKSIDTSI

-767 IPSECLAP
+767 IPSECLSP
-775 TMGKNW
+775 DMGKNW
-781 YRLGNILDPSTYA
+781 YRMGNILDPSTYA

-815 PTVSNNVA
+815 PTISNNAA

-849 AKLYGVRRFFDVP
+849 AKLYGVKRFFDVP

-904 SKKGEAVNQA
+904 SKKGEAVNQE

-931 PVEDSSGND
+931 PVEDGSGND
-940 KTGNSHACKRGGNV
+940 KTGNSHACNRGGNLE
-954 NGRCFANGDGTYS
+954 GRCFANGDGTYS

-996 YTAYGTGTVVIT
+996 YSSYGSGTVVIT
-1008 DTMLTPPN
+1008 DTMLNPPN
-1016 DTYTHTYNT
+1016 NTYTHTYNT

-1031 TNNKF
+1031 SNNKF

-1043 FIADGVLNVYSGY
+1043 FVADGVLNVYSGY

-1068 CTGQPFSDPSTWVQS
+1068 CTGQPFSNPSTWVQS
-1083 SVLNQYGQCAA
+1083 STLNQYGQCAA

-1110 TEDNPYIHLGP
+1110 NEDNPYISLGP

-1147 NPYFEECDIIEPEEN
+1147 NPYFDECDIIEPEQ

>member
-14 NPIDSYDYQKVYTAA
+14 NPIDSHDYNRTYTAA

-35 NIVVSGSDGEM
+35 NLVVSGSDGEM
-46 TIDKNATNGTYSI
+46 SVDKNATGGTYSI
-59 NSGSS
+59 NPGTS
-64 GPGSYEFGKDEVYY
+64 GPGSYQFGRDEVYY
-78 IGTQQKTEIE
+78 IGTQQQTAIE
-88 YAFSE
+88 YAFAE

-101 SGRRNDHLYYDL
+101 SGRRGDHLYYDQ

-143 SHTGNTIVY
+143 SHTGNTAVY

-162 YLSSSSTGAIRE
+162 YLSSSSTGAVRE
-174 LGYIWQSQAA
+174 LGYIWTSQAA
-184 ATSAGVVHPTEQL
+184 ATTAGVVHPTEDL
-197 IPLYHYRR
+197 LPLYHYRR
-205 TNPVDDLYTTD
+205 ADPVDDLYTTD
-216 PTKESNIQTDVAGVP
+216 PTKEVNIQTDVAGVP
-231 NSPNPVNQDY
+231 NTPNPLNQDY
-241 QYQGIYGYVFNRS
+241 QYQGIYGYVFNRT

-281 WTGGYSELQYNE
+281 WTGGFSELQYNA
-293 QSPPAATLGW
+293 QSPPASTLGW

-434 YTTETGFYTPGEQ
+434 YTTETGFYTPGET
-447 INGWLVQS
+447 INGWLIQS

-484 STYTSAN
+484 STYTSTN

-562 DYKDPEIVIS
+562 DYKDPEIIIS

-582 TNTAENIPEMFVDG
+582 TDTAANIPEMFTDG
-596 ISGET
+596 ISGEP

-607 TEDFEQSNKAGRKLA
+607 TEDFEQSNKAGRKVA
-622 KHIEKQKYETDAG
+622 KYIEKQKFETDAG
-635 YTANVRQAKASIILN
+635 YTKNVKQAKASIILN
-650 EEGCVKTV
+650 EEGCIKNV

-673 GVRIIERDKESRT
+673 GVRIVERDKESRE
-686 DTFVGPDTEEG
+686 DTFIGGDTEGG
-697 AGAPGLQAAL
+697 AGVPGMQSAI
-707 EDTLD
+707 EETLD
-712 NDDTPKE
+712 NEDTPKE
-719 VRDSMQDPL
+719 VRDAMQDPL
-728 RIMKEGFASIDTSI
+728 RIMKEGFKSIDTSI

-767 IPSECLAP
+767 IPSECLSP
-775 TMGKNW
+775 DMGKNW
-781 YRLGNILDPSTYA
+781 YRMGNILDPSTYA

-815 PTVSNNVA
+815 PTISNNAA

-849 AKLYGVRRFFDVP
+849 AKLYGVKRFFDVP

-931 PVEDSSGND
+931 PVEDGSGND
-940 KTGNSHACKRGGNV
+940 KTGNSHACNRGGNLE
-954 NGRCFANGDGTYS
+954 GRCFANGDGTYS

-996 YTAYGTGTVVIT
+996 YSSYGSGTVVIT
-1008 DTMLTPPN
+1008 DTMLNPPN
-1016 DTYTHTYNT
+1016 NTYTHTYNT

-1031 TNNKF
+1031 TNGKF

-1068 CTGQPFSDPSTWVQS
+1068 CTGQPFSNPSTWVQS
-1083 SVLNQYGQCAA
+1083 STLNQYGQCAA

-1110 TEDNPYIHLGP
+1110 NEDNPYISLGP

-1147 NPYFEECDIIEPEEN
+1147 NPYFDECDIIEPEQ

>member
-14 NPIDSYDYQKVYTAA
+14 NPIDSHDYNRTYTAA

-35 NIVVSGSDGEM
+35 NLVVSGSDGEM
-46 TIDKNATNGTYSI
+46 SVDKNATGGTYSI
-59 NSGSS
+59 NPGTS
-64 GPGSYEFGKDEVYY
+64 GPGSYQFGRDEVYY
-78 IGTQQKTEIE
+78 IGTQQQTAIE
-88 YAFSE
+88 YAFAE

-101 SGRRNDHLYYDL
+101 SGRRGDHLYYDQ

-143 SHTGNTIVY
+143 SHTGNTAVY

-162 YLSSSSTGAIRE
+162 YLSSSSTGAVRE
-174 LGYIWQSQAA
+174 LGYIWTSQAA
-184 ATSAGVVHPTEQL
+184 ATTAGVVHPTEDL
-197 IPLYHYRR
+197 LPLYHYRR
-205 TNPVDDLYTTD
+205 ADPVDDLYTTD
-216 PTKESNIQTDVAGVP
+216 PTKEVNLQTDVAGVP
-231 NSPNPVNQDY
+231 NTPNPLNQDY
-241 QYQGIYGYVFNRS
+241 QYQGIYGYVFNRT

-281 WTGGYSELQYNE
+281 WTGGFSELQYNA
-293 QSPPAATLGW
+293 QSPPASTLGW

-346 VYYLYDTT
+346 VYYLYATT
-354 FPFSGPIYGINLITT
+354 FPCSGTIYGINLITT

-427 DLMIFFR
+427 DLMVFFR
-434 YTTETGFYTPGEQ
+434 YTTETGFYTPGET
-447 INGWLVQS
+447 INGWLIQS

-484 STYTSAN
+484 STYTSTN

-562 DYKDPEIVIS
+562 DYKDPEIIIS

-582 TNTAENIPEMFVDG
+582 TDTAANIPEMFTDG
-596 ISGET
+596 ISGEP

-607 TEDFEQSNKAGRKLA
+607 TEDFEQSNKAGRKVA
-622 KHIEKQKYETDAG
+622 KYIEKQKFETDAG
-635 YTANVRQAKASIILN
+635 YTKNVKQAKASIILN
-650 EEGCVKTV
+650 EEGCIKNV

-673 GVRIIERDKESRT
+673 GVRIVERDKESRE
-686 DTFVGPDTEEG
+686 DTFIGGDTEEG
-697 AGAPGLQAAL
+697 AGVPGMQSAI
-707 EDTLD
+707 EETLD
-712 NDDTPKE
+712 NEDTPKE
-719 VRDSMQDPL
+719 VRDAMQDPL
-728 RIMKEGFASIDTSI
+728 RIMKEGFKSIDTSI

-767 IPSECLAP
+767 IPSECLSP
-775 TMGKNW
+775 DMGKNW
-781 YRLGNILDPSTYA
+781 YRMGNILDPSTYA

-815 PTVSNNVA
+815 PTISNNVA

-849 AKLYGVRRFFDVP
+849 AKLYGVKRFFDVP

-931 PVEDSSGND
+931 PVEDGSGND
-940 KTGNSHACKRGGNV
+940 KTGNSHACNRGGNLE
-954 NGRCFANGDGTYS
+954 GRCFANGDGTYS

-996 YTAYGTGTVVIT
+996 YSSYGSGTVVIT
-1008 DTMLTPPN
+1008 DTMLNPPN
-1016 DTYTHTYNT
+1016 NTYTHTYNT

-1031 TNNKF
+1031 TNGKF

-1068 CTGQPFSDPSTWVQS
+1068 CTGQPFSNPSTWVQS
-1083 SVLNQYGQCAA
+1083 STLNQYGQCAA

-1110 TEDNPYIHLGP
+1110 NEDNPYISLGP

-1147 NPYFEECDIIEPEEN
+1147 NPYFDECDIIEPEQ

>member
-1 MGAYLIETGRSYP
+1 MS
-14 NPIDSYDYQKVYTAA
+14 V
-29 DAPEIG
+29 
-35 NIVVSGSDGEM
+35 
-46 TIDKNATNGTYSI
+46 DKNATGGTYSI
-59 NSGSS
+59 NPGTS
-64 GPGSYEFGKDEVYY
+64 GPGSYQFGRDEVYY
-78 IGTQQKTEIE
+78 IGTQQQTAIE
-88 YAFSE
+88 YAFAE

-101 SGRRNDHLYYDL
+101 SGRRGDHLYYDQ

-143 SHTGNTIVY
+143 SHTGNTAVY

-162 YLSSSSTGAIRE
+162 YLSSSSTGAVRE
-174 LGYIWQSQAA
+174 LGYIWTSQAA
-184 ATSAGVVHPTEQL
+184 ATTAGVVHPTEDL
-197 IPLYHYRR
+197 LPLYHYRR
-205 TNPVDDLYTTD
+205 ADPVDDLYTTD
-216 PTKESNIQTDVAGVP
+216 PTKEVNLQTDVAGVP
-231 NSPNPVNQDY
+231 NTPNPLNQDY
-241 QYQGIYGYVFNRS
+241 QYQGIYGYVFNRT

-281 WTGGYSELQYNE
+281 WTGGFSELQYNA
-293 QSPPAATLGW
+293 QSPPASTLGW

-427 DLMIFFR
+427 DLMVFFR
-434 YTTETGFYTPGEQ
+434 YTTETGFYTPGET
-447 INGWLVQS
+447 INGWLIQS

-484 STYTSAN
+484 STYTSTN

-562 DYKDPEIVIS
+562 DYKDPEIIIS

-582 TNTAENIPEMFVDG
+582 TDTAANIPEMFTDG
-596 ISGET
+596 ISGEP

-607 TEDFEQSNKAGRKLA
+607 TEDFEQSNKAGRKVA
-622 KHIEKQKYETDAG
+622 KYIEKQKFETDAG
-635 YTANVRQAKASIILN
+635 YTKNVKQAKASIILN
-650 EEGCVKTV
+650 EEGCIKNV

-673 GVRIIERDKESRT
+673 GVRIVERDKESRE
-686 DTFVGPDTEEG
+686 DTFIGEDTEEG
-697 AGAPGLQAAL
+697 AGVPGMQSAI
-707 EDTLD
+707 EETLD
-712 NDDTPKE
+712 NEDTPKE
-719 VRDSMQDPL
+719 VRDAMQDPL
-728 RIMKEGFASIDTSI
+728 RIMKEGFKSIDTSI

-767 IPSECLAP
+767 IPSECLSP
-775 TMGKNW
+775 DMGKNW
-781 YRLGNILDPSTYA
+781 YRMGNILDPSTYA

-815 PTVSNNVA
+815 PTISNNVA

-849 AKLYGVRRFFDVP
+849 AKLYGVKRFFDVP

-931 PVEDSSGND
+931 PVEDGSGND
-940 KTGNSHACKRGGNV
+940 KTGNSHACNRGGNLE
-954 NGRCFANGDGTYS
+954 GRCFANGDGTYS

-996 YTAYGTGTVVIT
+996 YSSYGSGTVVIT
-1008 DTMLTPPN
+1008 DTMLNPPN
-1016 DTYTHTYNT
+1016 NTYTHTYNT

-1031 TNNKF
+1031 TNGKF

-1068 CTGQPFSDPSTWVQS
+1068 CTGQPFSNPSTWVQS
-1083 SVLNQYGQCAA
+1083 STLNQYGQCAA

-1110 TEDNPYIHLGP
+1110 NEDNPYISLGP

-1147 NPYFEECDIIEPEEN
+1147 NPYFDECDIIEPEQ

>member
-14 NPIDSYDYQKVYTAA
+14 NPIDSHDYNRTYTAA

-35 NIVVSGSDGEM
+35 NLVVSGSDGEM
-46 TIDKNATNGTYSI
+46 SVDKNATGGTYSI
-59 NSGSS
+59 NPGTS
-64 GPGSYEFGKDEVYY
+64 GPGSYQFGRDEVYY
-78 IGTQQKTEIE
+78 IGTQQQTAIE
-88 YAFSE
+88 YAFAE

-101 SGRRNDHLYYDL
+101 SGRRGDHLNYDQ

-143 SHTGNTIVY
+143 SHTGNTAVY

-162 YLSSSSTGAIRE
+162 YLSSSSTGAVRE
-174 LGYIWQSQAA
+174 LGYIWTSQAA
-184 ATSAGVVHPTEQL
+184 ATTAGVVHPTEDL
-197 IPLYHYRR
+197 LPLYHYRR
-205 TNPVDDLYTTD
+205 ADPVDDLYTTD
-216 PTKESNIQTDVAGVP
+216 PTKEVNLQTDVAGVP
-231 NSPNPVNQDY
+231 NTPNPLNQDY
-241 QYQGIYGYVFNRS
+241 QYQGIYGYVFNRT

-281 WTGGYSELQYNE
+281 WTGGFSELQYNQ
-293 QSPPAATLGW
+293 QSPPASTLGW

-427 DLMIFFR
+427 DLMVFFR
-434 YTTETGFYTPGEQ
+434 YTTETGFYTPGET
-447 INGWLVQS
+447 INGWLIQS

-484 STYTSAN
+484 STYTSTN

-562 DYKDPEIVIS
+562 DYKDPEIIIS

-582 TNTAENIPEMFVDG
+582 TDTAANIPEMFTDG
-596 ISGET
+596 ISGEP

-607 TEDFEQSNKAGRKLA
+607 TEDFEQSNKAGRKVA
-622 KHIEKQKYETDAG
+622 KYIEKQKFETDAG
-635 YTANVRQAKASIILN
+635 YTKNVKQAKASIILN
-650 EEGCVKTV
+650 EEGCIKNV
-658 TILDPGAGYQPGEEV
+658 TILDPGAGYQPGEDV
-673 GVRIIERDKESRT
+673 GVRIVERDKESRE
-686 DTFVGPDTEEG
+686 DTFIGGDTEGG
-697 AGAPGLQAAL
+697 AGVPGMQSAI
-707 EDTLD
+707 EETLD
-712 NDDTPKE
+712 NDETPKE
-719 VRDSMQDPL
+719 VRDAMQDPL
-728 RIMKEGFASIDTSI
+728 RIMKEGFKSIDTSI

-767 IPSECLAP
+767 IPSECLSP
-775 TMGKNW
+775 DMGKNW
-781 YRLGNILDPSTYA
+781 YRMGNILDPSTYA

-815 PTVSNNVA
+815 PTISNNAA

-849 AKLYGVRRFFDVP
+849 AKLYGVKRFFDVP

-904 SKKGEAVNQA
+904 SKKGEAVNQE

-931 PVEDSSGND
+931 PVEDGSGND
-940 KTGNSHACKRGGNV
+940 KTGNSHACNRGGNLE
-954 NGRCFANGDGTYS
+954 GRCFANGDGTYS

-996 YTAYGTGTVVIT
+996 YSSYGSGTVVIV
-1008 DTMLTPPN
+1008 DTMLNPPN
-1016 DTYTHTYNT
+1016 NTYTHTYNT

-1031 TNNKF
+1031 SNNKF

-1043 FIADGVLNVYSGY
+1043 FVADGVLNVYSGY

-1068 CTGQPFSDPSTWVQS
+1068 CTGQPFSNPSTWVQS
-1083 SVLNQYGQCAA
+1083 STLNQYGQCAA

-1110 TEDNPYIHLGP
+1110 NEDNPYISLGP
-1121 FNGNMH
+1121 FNGNMN

-1147 NPYFEECDIIEPEEN
+1147 NPYFDECDIIEPEQ

>member
-1 MGAYLIETGRSYP
+1 MS
-14 NPIDSYDYQKVYTAA
+14 V
-29 DAPEIG
+29 
-35 NIVVSGSDGEM
+35 
-46 TIDKNATNGTYSI
+46 DKNATGGTYSI
-59 NSGSS
+59 NPGTS
-64 GPGSYEFGKDEVYY
+64 GPGSYQFGRDEVYY
-78 IGTQQKTEIE
+78 IGTQQQTAIE
-88 YAFSE
+88 YAFAE

-101 SGRRNDHLYYDL
+101 SGRRGDHLYYDQ

-143 SHTGNTIVY
+143 SHTGNTAVY

-162 YLSSSSTGAIRE
+162 YLSSSSTGAVRE
-174 LGYIWQSQAA
+174 LGYIWTSQAA
-184 ATSAGVVHPTEQL
+184 ATTAGVVHPTEDL
-197 IPLYHYRR
+197 LPLYHYRR
-205 TNPVDDLYTTD
+205 ADPVDDLYTTD
-216 PTKESNIQTDVAGVP
+216 PTKEVNLQTDVAGVP
-231 NSPNPVNQDY
+231 NTPNPLNQDY
-241 QYQGIYGYVFNRS
+241 QYQGIYGYVFNRT

-281 WTGGYSELQYNE
+281 WTGGFSELQYNA
-293 QSPPAATLGW
+293 QSPPASTLGW

-427 DLMIFFR
+427 DLMVFFR
-434 YTTETGFYTPGEQ
+434 YTTETGFYTPGET
-447 INGWLVQS
+447 INGWLIQS

-484 STYTSAN
+484 STYTSTN

-562 DYKDPEIVIS
+562 DYKDPEIIIS

-582 TNTAENIPEMFVDG
+582 TDTAANIPEMFTDG
-596 ISGET
+596 ISGEP

-607 TEDFEQSNKAGRKLA
+607 TEDFEQSNKAGRKVA
-622 KHIEKQKYETDAG
+622 KYIEKQKFETDAG
-635 YTANVRQAKASIILN
+635 YTKNVKQAKASIILN
-650 EEGCVKTV
+650 EEGCIKNV

-673 GVRIIERDKESRT
+673 GVRIVERDKESRE
-686 DTFVGPDTEEG
+686 DTFIGGDTEEG
-697 AGAPGLQAAL
+697 AGVPGMQSAI
-707 EDTLD
+707 EETLD
-712 NDDTPKE
+712 NEDTPKE
-719 VRDSMQDPL
+719 VRDAMQDPL
-728 RIMKEGFASIDTSI
+728 RIMKEGFKSIDTSI

-767 IPSECLAP
+767 IPSECLSP
-775 TMGKNW
+775 DMGKNW
-781 YRLGNILDPSTYA
+781 YRMGNILDPSTYA

-815 PTVSNNVA
+815 PTISNNAA

-849 AKLYGVRRFFDVP
+849 AKLYGVKRFFDVP

-931 PVEDSSGND
+931 PVEDGSGND
-940 KTGNSHACKRGGNV
+940 KTGNSHACNRGGNLE
-954 NGRCFANGDGTYS
+954 GRCFANGDGTYS

-996 YTAYGTGTVVIT
+996 YSSYGSGTVVIT
-1008 DTMLTPPN
+1008 DTMLNPPN
-1016 DTYTHTYNT
+1016 NTYTHTYNT

-1031 TNNKF
+1031 TNGKF

-1068 CTGQPFSDPSTWVQS
+1068 CTGQPFSNPSTWVQS
-1083 SVLNQYGQCAA
+1083 STLNQYGQCAA

-1110 TEDNPYIHLGP
+1110 NEDNPYISLGP

-1147 NPYFEECDIIEPEEN
+1147 NPYFDECDIIEPEQ

>member
-1 MGAYLIETGRSYP
+1 
-14 NPIDSYDYQKVYTAA
+14 
-29 DAPEIG
+29 
-35 NIVVSGSDGEM
+35 VSGSDGEM
-46 TIDKNATNGTYSI
+46 SVDKNATGGTYSI
-59 NSGSS
+59 NPGTS
-64 GPGSYEFGKDEVYY
+64 GPGSYQFGRDEVYY
-78 IGTQQKTEIE
+78 IGTQQQTAIE
-88 YAFSE
+88 YAFAE

-101 SGRRNDHLYYDL
+101 SGRRGDHLYYDQ

-143 SHTGNTIVY
+143 SHTGNTAVY

-162 YLSSSSTGAIRE
+162 YLSSSSTGAVRE
-174 LGYIWQSQAA
+174 LGYIWTSQAA
-184 ATSAGVVHPTEQL
+184 ATTAGVVHPTEDL
-197 IPLYHYRR
+197 LPLYHYRR
-205 TNPVDDLYTTD
+205 ADPVDDLYTTD
-216 PTKESNIQTDVAGVP
+216 PTKEVNLQTDVAGVP
-231 NSPNPVNQDY
+231 NTPNPLNQDY
-241 QYQGIYGYVFNRS
+241 QYQGIYGYVFNRT

-281 WTGGYSELQYNE
+281 WTGGFSELQYNQ
-293 QSPPAATLGW
+293 QSPPASTLGW

-427 DLMIFFR
+427 DLMVFFR
-434 YTTETGFYTPGEQ
+434 YTTETGFYTPGET
-447 INGWLVQS
+447 INGWLIQS

-484 STYTSAN
+484 STYTSTN

-562 DYKDPEIVIS
+562 DYKDPEIIIS

-582 TNTAENIPEMFVDG
+582 TDTAANIPEMFTDG
-596 ISGET
+596 ISGEP

-607 TEDFEQSNKAGRKLA
+607 TEDFEQSNKAGRKVA
-622 KHIEKQKYETDAG
+622 KYIEKQKFETDAG
-635 YTANVRQAKASIILN
+635 YTKNVKQAKASIILN
-650 EEGCVKTV
+650 EEGCIKNV
-658 TILDPGAGYQPGEEV
+658 TILDPGAGYQPGEDV
-673 GVRIIERDKESRT
+673 GVRIVERDKESRE
-686 DTFVGPDTEEG
+686 DTFIGGDTEGG
-697 AGAPGLQAAL
+697 AGVPGMQSAI
-707 EDTLD
+707 EETLD
-712 NDDTPKE
+712 NEETPKE
-719 VRDSMQDPL
+719 VRDAMQDPL
-728 RIMKEGFASIDTSI
+728 RIMKEGFKSIDTSI

-767 IPSECLAP
+767 IPSECLSP
-775 TMGKNW
+775 DMGKNW
-781 YRLGNILDPSTYA
+781 YRMGNILDPSTYA

-815 PTVSNNVA
+815 PTISNNAA

-849 AKLYGVRRFFDVP
+849 AKLYGVKRFFDVP

-904 SKKGEAVNQA
+904 SKKGEAVNQE

-931 PVEDSSGND
+931 PVEDGSGND
-940 KTGNSHACKRGGNV
+940 KTGNSHACNRGGNLE
-954 NGRCFANGDGTYS
+954 GRCFANGDGTYS

-996 YTAYGTGTVVIT
+996 YSSYGSGTVVIV
-1008 DTMLTPPN
+1008 DTMLNPPN
-1016 DTYTHTYNT
+1016 NTYTHTYNT

-1031 TNNKF
+1031 SNNKF

-1043 FIADGVLNVYSGY
+1043 FVADGVLNVYSGY

-1068 CTGQPFSDPSTWVQS
+1068 CTGQPFSNPSTWVQS
-1083 SVLNQYGQCAA
+1083 STLNQYGQCAA

-1110 TEDNPYIHLGP
+1110 NEDNPYISLGP

-1147 NPYFEECDIIEPEEN
+1147 NPYFDECDIIEPEQ

>member
-883 YCGSKEE
+883 
-890 FAQVRV
+890 
-896 SISVEGDV
+896 
-904 SKKGEAVNQA
+904 
-914 FLDWLESL
+914 
-922 PKPTLTRPR
+922 
-931 PVEDSSGND
+931 
-940 KTGNSHACKRGGNV
+940 
-954 NGRCFANGDGTYS
+954 
-967 FVPEAGDENTFDF
+967 
-980 YGSELEKL
+980 
-988 ATWVGPNN
+988 
-996 YTAYGTGTVVIT
+996 
-1008 DTMLTPPN
+1008 
-1016 DTYTHTYNT
+1016 
-1025 IQFASC
+1025 
-1031 TNNKF
+1031 
-1036 PNPCWHN
+1036 
-1043 FIADGVLNVYSGY
+1043 
-1056 DNNGNGLASDDI
+1056 
-1068 CTGQPFSDPSTWVQS
+1068 
-1083 SVLNQYGQCAA
+1083 
-1094 LQNIVHSTV
+1094 
-1103 AFDTGKT
+1103 
-1110 TEDNPYIHLGP
+1110 
-1121 FNGNMH
+1121 
-1127 WANYLP
+1127 
-1133 GATHLLTQSLKRYG
+1133 
-1147 NPYFEECDIIEPEEN
+1147 

>member
-14 NPIDSYDYQKVYTAA
+14 NPIDSHDYNRTYTAA

-35 NIVVSGSDGEM
+35 NLVVSGSDGEM
-46 TIDKNATNGTYSI
+46 SVDKNATGGTYSI
-59 NSGSS
+59 NPGTS
-64 GPGSYEFGKDEVYY
+64 GPGSYQFGRDEVYY
-78 IGTQQKTEIE
+78 IGTQQQTAIE
-88 YAFSE
+88 YAFAE

-101 SGRRNDHLYYDL
+101 SGRRGDHLYYDQ

-143 SHTGNTIVY
+143 SHTGNTAVY

-162 YLSSSSTGAIRE
+162 YLSSSSTGAVRE
-174 LGYIWQSQAA
+174 LGYIWTSQAA
-184 ATSAGVVHPTEQL
+184 ATTAGVVHPTEDL
-197 IPLYHYRR
+197 LPLYHYRR
-205 TNPVDDLYTTD
+205 ADPVDDLYTTD
-216 PTKESNIQTDVAGVP
+216 PTKEVNLQTDVAGVP
-231 NSPNPVNQDY
+231 NTPNPLNQDY
-241 QYQGIYGYVFNRS
+241 QYQGIYGYVFNRT

-281 WTGGYSELQYNE
+281 WTGGFSELQYNQ
-293 QSPPAATLGW
+293 QSPPASTLGW

-427 DLMIFFR
+427 DLMVFFR
-434 YTTETGFYTPGEQ
+434 YTTETGFYTPGET
-447 INGWLVQS
+447 INGWLIQS

-484 STYTSAN
+484 STYTSTN

-562 DYKDPEIVIS
+562 DYKDPEIIIS

-582 TNTAENIPEMFVDG
+582 TDTAANIPEMFTDG
-596 ISGET
+596 ISGEP

-607 TEDFEQSNKAGRKLA
+607 TEDFEQSNKAGRKVA
-622 KHIEKQKYETDAG
+622 KYIEKQKFETDAG
-635 YTANVRQAKASIILN
+635 YTKNVKQAKASIILN
-650 EEGCVKTV
+650 EEGCIKNV
-658 TILDPGAGYQPGEEV
+658 TILDPGAGYQPGEDV
-673 GVRIIERDKESRT
+673 GVRIVERDKESRE
-686 DTFVGPDTEEG
+686 DTFIGGDTEGG
-697 AGAPGLQAAL
+697 AGVPGMQSAI
-707 EDTLD
+707 EETLD
-712 NDDTPKE
+712 NDETPKE
-719 VRDSMQDPL
+719 VRDAMQDPL
-728 RIMKEGFASIDTSI
+728 RIMKEGFKSIDTSI

-767 IPSECLAP
+767 IPSECLSP
-775 TMGKNW
+775 DMGKNW
-781 YRLGNILDPSTYA
+781 YRMGNILDPSTYA

-815 PTVSNNVA
+815 PTISNNAA

-849 AKLYGVRRFFDVP
+849 AKLYGVKRFFDVP

-904 SKKGEAVNQA
+904 SKKGEAVNQE

-931 PVEDSSGND
+931 PVEDGSGND
-940 KTGNSHACKRGGNV
+940 KTGNSHACNRGGNLE
-954 NGRCFANGDGTYS
+954 GRCFANGDGTYS

-996 YTAYGTGTVVIT
+996 YSSYGSGTVVIT
-1008 DTMLTPPN
+1008 DTMLNPPN
-1016 DTYTHTYNT
+1016 NTYTHTYNT

-1031 TNNKF
+1031 SNNKF

-1043 FIADGVLNVYSGY
+1043 FVADGVLNVYSGY

-1068 CTGQPFSDPSTWVQS
+1068 CTGQPFSNPSTWVQS
-1083 SVLNQYGQCAA
+1083 STLNQYGQCAA

-1110 TEDNPYIHLGP
+1110 NEDNPYISLGP

-1147 NPYFEECDIIEPEEN
+1147 NPYFDECDIIEPEQ